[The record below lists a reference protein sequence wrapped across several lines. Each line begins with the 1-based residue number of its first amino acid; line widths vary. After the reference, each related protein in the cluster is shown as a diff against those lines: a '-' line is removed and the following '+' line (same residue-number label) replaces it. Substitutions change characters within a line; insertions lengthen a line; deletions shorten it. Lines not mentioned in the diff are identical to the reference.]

1 MQKNSKSEPFS
12 DDAQENLRLENLFL
26 QMKLKAEW
34 GGDFGNFGDLPPQ
47 VTNEFLRN
55 VIAIEEDINRARPIT
70 VAGLLG
76 NPEFTKSSLLPDDA
90 LPGALE
96 NLMNR
101 LKEKNIRLDFRSDC
115 TDRVKYEFITEE
127 LFEFMTED
135 IVMPGLIRCFSYEE
149 FHPDHKSDILKRARK
164 FMEGLLRLK
173 MDEFQLVFDD
183 PFVIPSGRM
192 LTRDQALEEFQKMIE
207 PISGF
212 EDWKYNIASIEFELK
227 DENERGLGF
236 AEGMMEFVLTK
247 KDHAPEKMSGPFKIY
262 LALENGRWSIFYFV
276 LPGFKW
282 DEKT

>member
-1 MQKNSKSEPFS
+1 MQKNSKSEQFS

-34 GGDFGNFGDLPPQ
+34 GGDFGNFGDLPPH

-55 VIAIEEDINRARPIT
+55 VIAIEEDIDKAKPIS

-76 NPEFTKSSLLPDDA
+76 NPEFTNSSQLGDDA

-96 NLMNR
+96 SMMNR
-101 LKEKNIRLDFRSDC
+101 LREKNIRLDFRNGCSD
-115 TDRVKYEFITEE
+115 RLKYEFITEE

-149 FHPDHKSDILKRARK
+149 FHPDYKSDILYKARR
-164 FMEGLLRLK
+164 FVEGLFRLQT
-173 MDEFQLVFDD
+173 DDFSLVFDD
-183 PFVIPSGRM
+183 PFVLPSGRM
-192 LTRDQALEEFQKMIE
+192 LSRDQALAEFQKMIE

-212 EDWKYNIASIEFELK
+212 KNWKYNVDCIEFELK
-227 DENERGLGF
+227 EENSRGLGF
-236 AEGMMEFVLTK
+236 AEGMMEFEITK
-247 KDHAPEKMSGPFKIY
+247 KDHPPEKMSGPFKIY
-262 LALENGRWSIFYFV
+262 LALDGVGWAIFYFV

-282 DEKT
+282 EEEA